1 MKGVCLSN
9 REGKVLLD
17 EGEKSAS
24 KAWREPS
31 ACLRKEQRFSVAGI
45 ENAYCGEAMSL
56 DKTG

>member
-9 REGKVLLD
+9 REGKVFLD
-17 EGEKSAS
+17 EGEKSTC
-24 KAWREPS
+24 KARREPL

-56 DKTG
+56 DKKG